1 MAFNKNPW
9 LVESIEAFSY
19 YCCPECVFRTK
30 EESFFQT
37 HALQNHSQS
46 TSLFHHYDTK
56 SEEPSETGKGL
67 ILVLYE
73 IQASQNRYIV
83 LILHF
88 YLTSS
93 DRF

>member
-67 ILVLYE
+67 VLVFYVKLVKTDIL
-73 IQASQNRYIV
+73 I
-83 LILHF
+83 
-88 YLTSS
+88 
-93 DRF
+93 